1 MAKKRIL
8 FVAGEGLPYVKSGG
22 LADVVGSLP
31 KALVA
36 EGYEV
41 NVVMPLYKSIINK
54 FMQDLKLVGDFHLEV
69 ASMDYPVRVF
79 SDKQGKVTYYFIE
92 HQGFFERDGLYGYD
106 DDGAR
111 YSFFQHA
118 VLRMMYEFDDYYD
131 IVHAHDWHTGMIPLL
146 GKTIYSAFSKKFAK
160 TKYVY
165 TIHNLAFQGNFPADL
180 LGTHLGLPYYFYE
193 NGELQFYNGISFM
206 KAGIL
211 FSEKVT
217 TVSNTYSYEI
227 LTEAYGE
234 NMQHVLRSREHDL
247 WGIVNGIDM
256 EENNPATDPLIAFN
270 YDVDT
275 LKDKVKNKTALQ
287 EQLGLRVAPDVCLVG
302 MVSRLSWQKG
312 VNLIIDKMRDIM
324 GLDIQLVIL
333 GTGESQ
339 YEYDLHQSE
348 NAYRRRM
355 VFYGG
360 YSNEIAHRIY
370 AGADIFL
377 MPSLFEPCG
386 LSQLISMRY
395 GTLPIV
401 RETGGLRDTVE
412 PYNEYEKTGTGFSF
426 TNFNGDEFFHVLK
439 MAVNTYYLA
448 PEDFKMLQK
457 NAMARDSSWNASA
470 KTYKRLYEYLD

>member
-1 MAKKRIL
+1 MKRIL
-8 FVAGEGLPYVKSGG
+8 FVAGEGLPYIKSGG

-31 KALVA
+31 SALVKI
-36 EGYEV
+36 GYEV
-41 NVVMPLYKSIINK
+41 NVVLPLYKSIIEK
-54 FMQDLKLVGDFHLEV
+54 HLPRFKLVGTFNLDV
-69 ASMDYPVRVF
+69 AQMHYPVRVF
-79 SDKQGKVTYYFIE
+79 SETKEDITYFFIE
-92 HQGFFERDGLYGYD
+92 HQGFFERDTLYGHG
-106 DDGAR
+106 DDGERFA
-111 YSFFQHA
+111 FFSHA
-118 VLRMMYEFDDYYD
+118 VLRMMYEFNDFYD
-131 IVHAHDWHTGMIPLL
+131 IIHAHDWHTGMIPIL
-146 GKTIYSAFSKKFAK
+146 GKTIYSSLSKKFSRI
-160 TKYVY
+160 KYVY
-165 TIHNLAFQGNFPADL
+165 TIHNLAFQGNFSAEL
-180 LGTHLGLPYYFYE
+180 LSSHLGLPYYFYE
-193 NGELQFYNGISFM
+193 NGELQFYNGISYM

-217 TVSNTYSYEI
+217 TVSNTYAHEI

-256 EENNPATDPLIAFN
+256 NENNPATDPLLPYP
-270 YDVDT
+270 YDLNDMSGK
-275 LKDKVKNKTALQ
+275 LKNKMALQ

-324 GLDIQLVIL
+324 GLDIQLVVL
-333 GTGESQ
+333 GTGEAQ

-348 NAYRRRM
+348 LAYRRRM

-370 AGADIFL
+370 AGADLFL

-401 RETGGLRDTVE
+401 RETGGLVDTVQA
-412 PYNEYEKTGTGFSF
+412 YNEYEKTGTGFSF
-426 TNFNGDEFFHVLK
+426 ANFNADEFYHVLK
-439 MAVNTYYLA
+439 MAVDLYYLNRQ
-448 PEDFKMLQK
+448 DFKMLQT
-457 NAMARDSSWNASA
+457 NAMKVDSSWDASA
-470 KTYKRLYEYLD
+470 VVYKRLYDSL